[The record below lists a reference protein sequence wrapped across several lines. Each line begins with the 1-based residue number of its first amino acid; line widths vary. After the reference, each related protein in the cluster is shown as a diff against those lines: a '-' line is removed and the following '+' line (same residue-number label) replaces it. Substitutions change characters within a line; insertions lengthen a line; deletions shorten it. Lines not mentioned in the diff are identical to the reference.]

1 MVDLLFG
8 QTGDAQFVENLPHAR
23 DLLLIGKS
31 RIGIGRSDASTYSD
45 PTLSDQ
51 QKIARVREVFDKL
64 GVARLTEQQINH
76 RFERALNT
84 LDTLSVQSEGTARLR
99 EYAGSLIGR
108 NK

>member
-1 MVDLLFG
+1 MVMALNK
-8 QTGDAQFVENLPHAR
+8 ASAAEH
-23 DLLLIGKS
+23 
-31 RIGIGRSDASTYSD
+31 RILTSTYSD
-45 PTLSDQ
+45 PILSDQ

-64 GVARLTEQQINH
+64 GVSRLTEQQINH
-76 RFERALNT
+76 RFERALNI